1 MISFGVIKR
10 LEEDRA
16 IINTH
21 DDTESSYR
29 ILTITGMQYKP
40 RVDDSV
46 MILAPDN
53 NNQSAAVVIPVKAP
67 TGDLEEGDVQL
78 SSEDGDVQILA
89 DNGGVQMT
97 AEDGDVQMTA
107 ESGGVQIMSD
117 GGDVQITAG
126 GTNRVRIR
134 SESATLLTI
143 LNELL
148 DDIARITVLIF
159 PVAVTEDIT
168 AQSTADLTPTDAAA
182 ILAYKDRLATVLR
195 E

>member
-78 SSEDGDVQILA
+78 SSEDG
-89 DNGGVQMT
+89 
-97 AEDGDVQMTA
+97 
-107 ESGGVQIMSD
+107 GVQIMSD

-126 GTNRVRIR
+126 GTNRVSIR
-134 SESATLLTI
+134 SENATLLTL
-143 LNELL
+143 LNGLI
-148 DDIARITVLIF
+148 DDISGITVDIPELPIITSEKTMT
-159 PVAVTEDIT
+159 PVAMAGTASVTILRQTDIQANKT
-168 AQSTADLTPTDAAA
+168 S
-182 ILAYKDRLATVLR
+182 LATVLR
-195 E
+195 A